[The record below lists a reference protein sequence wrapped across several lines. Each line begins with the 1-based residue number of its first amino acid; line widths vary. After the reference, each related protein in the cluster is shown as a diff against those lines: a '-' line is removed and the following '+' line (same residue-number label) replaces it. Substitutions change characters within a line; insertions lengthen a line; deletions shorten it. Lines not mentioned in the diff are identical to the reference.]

1 MSNRIDLTQFEGMS
15 EGKWEHD
22 GGAIYAEEAER
33 NNPII
38 AEYPS
43 WNYNVKDN
51 DGLLT
56 VEDHCN
62 LIAMAAVPD
71 LIAELKRCYEEI
83 DGLLETIGGWG
94 LVLCPR
100 SNEWF
105 EWDYGCQS
113 EKCASFDDDCRELVE
128 ASE

>member
-1 MSNRIDLTQFEGMS
+1 MSNERIDLTKFEGLDIDREMMHFQS
-15 EGKWEHD
+15 
-22 GGAIYAEEAER
+22 IIEEIP
-33 NNPII
+33 N
-38 AEYPS
+38 
-43 WNYNVKDN
+43 
-51 DGLLT
+51 LL
-56 VEDHCN
+56 
-62 LIAMAAVPD
+62 
-71 LIAELKRCYEEI
+71 AELKRCYEEI

-94 LVLCPR
+94 LTLCPR

>member
-1 MSNRIDLTQFEGMS
+1 MSNKRIDLTQFEGMS

-71 LIAELKRCYEEI
+71 LIAELKRCYERIDNAESALREI
-83 DGLLETIGGWG
+83 WDHQINNVGGYNVTEILQYYKNAYGLDIE
-94 LVLCPR
+94 P
-100 SNEWF
+100 E
-105 EWDYGCQS
+105 E
-113 EKCASFDDDCRELVE
+113 E
-128 ASE
+128 